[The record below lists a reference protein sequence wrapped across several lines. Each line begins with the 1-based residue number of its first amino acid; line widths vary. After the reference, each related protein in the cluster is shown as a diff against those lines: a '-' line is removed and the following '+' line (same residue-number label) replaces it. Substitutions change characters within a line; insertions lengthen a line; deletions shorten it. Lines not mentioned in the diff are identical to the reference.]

1 MQPRNP
7 FQGQAPS
14 NMQFPTN
21 AYIQGV
27 TNAANIQAEAQA
39 RMGESIG
46 KGLMGLGQGIAGMR
60 ADAKTAENAKSD
72 YSATQS
78 MLKSPTYQKLL
89 GLDENSAGEF
99 SKALATAQGE
109 GGYSAA
115 NKQAESV
122 LKYLFQTN
130 QATQEMN
137 ARRDLMNA
145 QIAGAFDRAKLKDKD
160 EPLPALPR
168 DLTSGID
175 SFFGGRPA
183 APAAPQTS
191 QTSYGTQSNSGVAEF
206 APDIKA
212 MMNFSRFP

>member
-14 NMQFPTN
+14 NMQFPTD
-21 AYIQGV
+21 AYIRGV
-27 TNAANIQAEAQA
+27 TNAANIQAEGQA
-39 RMGESIG
+39 RMGQQ
-46 KGLMGLGQGIAGMR
+46 LGEGIQKAAG
-60 ADAKTAENAKSD
+60 AYKQYSDAKSD
-72 YSATQS
+72 YNATQA
-78 MLKSPTYQKLL
+78 MLRSKTYQKLI

-115 NKQAESV
+115 NKQAESL
-122 LKYLFQTN
+122 LKYLYQTN

-145 QIAGAFDRAKLKDKD
+145 QIQGAFDRAKLKDKD
-160 EPLPALPR
+160 EPLSALPR

-175 SFFGGRPA
+175 SFFGERPA

>member
-1 MQPRNP
+1 MQPRSP

-39 RMGESIG
+39 KMGESIG
-46 KGLMGLGQGIAGMR
+46 KGLMGLGQGVGSMISE
-60 ADAKTAENAKSD
+60 AKATKSAKAD

-78 MLKSPTYQKLL
+78 MLKSETYQKLF
-89 GLDENSAGEF
+89 GLNRDSASEF
-99 SKALATAQGE
+99 SSSLSTVQGE
-109 GGYSAA
+109 GGYAAA
-115 NKQAESV
+115 NKTAESV

-145 QIAGAFDRAKLKDKD
+145 QIQGAFDRVKLNQKSNTSTTTN
-160 EPLPALPR
+160 PAYQPGLV
-168 DLTSGID
+168 D
-175 SFFGGRPA
+175 
-183 APAAPQTS
+183 
-191 QTSYGTQSNSGVAEF
+191 
-206 APDIKA
+206 
-212 MMNFSRFP
+212 

>member
-14 NMQFPTN
+14 NMQFPTD
-21 AYIQGV
+21 AYIRGV

-39 RMGESIG
+39 RMGQQIG
-46 KGLMGLGQGIAGMR
+46 EGLQKAGSAIGSAYMQN
-60 ADAKTAENAKSD
+60 AGAKAD

-89 GLDENSAGEF
+89 GLDESSAGEL
-99 SKALATAQGE
+99 SKTLADVQGQ
-109 GGYSAA
+109 GGYGAA
-115 NKQAESV
+115 NKQSESL

-145 QIAGAFDRAKLKDKD
+145 QIQGAFDRAKLKDKD
-160 EPLPALPR
+160 EPLPTLPR

-191 QTSYGTQSNSGVAEF
+191 QTSYGTQSNSGVAAF
-206 APDIKA
+206 APDIQE
-212 MMNFSRFP
+212 MMNARR